1 VSDPT
6 QPTEGSLASDATV
19 EADPSAPS
27 RPSGAV
33 VRGGSVPSKLGR
45 YHILGVAGR
54 GGMGAVYTAEDPELG
69 RRVAIKVLRED
80 LAATDRDALR
90 REAQALA
97 RLVHPNVIAV
107 YDVGAS
113 DDRLFLVMQLVDGAP
128 IDEWAKTAT
137 QAAIIDAFR
146 AAGRGVAAAHEAG
159 LVHCD
164 LKPSNILVDRKGTVQ
179 VGDFGVARIAAD
191 DPESGHVAG
200 TPAYMAPEQRA
211 GKATAAS
218 DQYSFCVA
226 MWEVLAGERPFATE
240 SNAST
245 AAGEA
250 IDAGA
255 RVPVRPLKAPA
266 HVQRALLRG
275 LALDPAAR
283 FPSMAALGAALAP
296 PRWRRLVAIGA
307 LSALAIGATAV
318 VAVHASHD
326 APVTAPPEPPKPGR
340 ADVGAIRHLTN
351 LGPAVCAYAP
361 TITPDGTVVFD
372 RTEGDAVDLYAVPL
386 AGGTPRQLTSGPAW
400 EWRANAGRHPGEVIH
415 LITPPNTTDTG
426 SIAALDLATRTETT
440 VREVAANDAV
450 AVGNVVYF
458 TEPGGVALHR
468 FVGGRD
474 EVVGAGVKGQHVIN
488 LAAAPNGARI
498 ATIGPNDAGGAQLC
512 AYEIATAH
520 FECLAVKPR
529 AARPAFGA
537 DDRSLYYL
545 GADGLRRHDLASNT
559 DELVLSDA
567 NATGGIAG
575 APDGR
580 ALVISTCGSRSHIE
594 DVSVSP
600 PKLLVDD
607 DTASD
612 ASFALDGTLVYT
624 RVDKGH
630 AVVMARTPDGRT
642 VQVTPPTLPGVRSA
656 IVSPDGKHVAFIEA
670 APHAGIHVRAVLDPG
685 YVTEVSD
692 SARDMLPQWIDNE
705 TLAFTRTGDDE
716 TPAVY
721 VVSREGGTPRLE
733 LRSRFEV
740 AARRGELLVS
750 SSERAYWYD
759 PKTRRERNLPPSPP
773 DTTAMFVSPAGRWLA
788 FAGGRAHQVIWRID
802 LDDPKAKIEQVVTLP
817 KGVTNERAMITD
829 EGHVIVEP
837 QTWSGDLIAIP
848 AASGTRF

>member
-1 VSDPT
+1 MSDPT

-19 EADPSAPS
+19 EMDPSAPS
-27 RPSGAV
+27 RPGGAV
-33 VRGGSVPSKLGR
+33 VRGGSVPAKLGR
-45 YHILGVAGR
+45 YQILGVAGR

-69 RRVAIKVLRED
+69 RKVAIKVLRED

-97 RLVHPNVIAV
+97 RLVHPNVVAV

-113 DDRLFLVMQLVDGAP
+113 DERLFLVMQLVDGAP
-128 IDEWAKTAT
+128 IDQWAKTAT
-137 QAAIIDAFR
+137 RPAVIDAFR

-164 LKPSNILVDRKGTVQ
+164 LKPSNILVDRKGTAQ
-179 VGDFGVARIAAD
+179 VGDFGVARIAAEA
-191 DPESGHVAG
+191 ESGHVAG
-200 TPAYMAPEQRA
+200 TPAYMAPEQRE

-240 SNAST
+240 SKAST

-250 IDAGA
+250 IDAA
-255 RVPVRPLKAPA
+255 TRVPVRPLKAPA

-275 LALDPAAR
+275 LAADPAAR
-283 FPSMAALGAALAP
+283 FPSMTALVAALAP
-296 PRWRRLVAIGA
+296 PRWRKIAVI
-307 LSALAIGATAV
+307 SALALIAIGATAV
-318 VAVHASHD
+318 VAVHASSS
-326 APVTAPPEPPKPGR
+326 PPPHALAEPPKPGR
-340 ADVGAIRHLTN
+340 VDVGAIRHLTN

-361 TITPDGTVVFD
+361 TITADGTVVFD

-386 AGGTPRQLTSGPAW
+386 AGGTPRRLTTGPGW

-415 LITPPNTTDTG
+415 LITPPNSTETG
-426 SIAALDLATRTETT
+426 SIAALDLATRAETI
-440 VREVAANDAV
+440 VREAAANDAV
-450 AVGNVVYF
+450 AVGDVVYF

-468 FVGGRD
+468 LVGGRD
-474 EVVGAGVKGQHVIN
+474 EVVGAGAKGPHVVN
-488 LAAAPNGARI
+488 LAAAANGARI

-512 AYEIATAH
+512 SYEIATAR
-520 FECLAVKPR
+520 FECLAVKSR

-537 DDRSLYYL
+537 DDRTLYYY
-545 GADGLRRHDLASNT
+545 GADGLRRHDLVANT
-559 DELVLSDA
+559 DELVLEDV
-567 NATGGIAG
+567 NADGGIAG

-580 ALVISTCGSRSHIE
+580 ALVVSTCGSRSHIE

-607 DTASD
+607 DTAYD
-612 ASFALDGTLVYT
+612 ASFALDGTLVYM
-624 RVDKGH
+624 RVVDHHG
-630 AVVMARTPDGRT
+630 VVMARLPDGRT
-642 VQVTPPTLPGVRSA
+642 VQVTSPTLPGVRMA
-656 IVSPDGKHVAFIEA
+656 IVSPDGKHVAFVEA
-670 APHAGIHVRAVLDPG
+670 GPHPGIHVRSVLDPG
-685 YVTEVSD
+685 FPTEVSD
-692 SARDMLPQWIDNE
+692 SARDFMPQWVDND
-705 TLAFTRTGDDE
+705 TIAFTRNGEDE

-721 VVSREGGTPRLE
+721 TVSREGGTPHLE
-733 LRSRFEV
+733 LRSRFEI

-750 SSERAYWYD
+750 STERAYWYD
-759 PKTRRERNLPPSPP
+759 LKTHRERALPESPE

-788 FAGGRAHQVIWRID
+788 AAGGRAHQVIYRID
-802 LDDPKAKIEQVVTLP
+802 LDDPHAKFEQVVTLP

-837 QTWSGDLIAIP
+837 QTWSGDLVAIP
-848 AASGTRF
+848 AAAGTRF